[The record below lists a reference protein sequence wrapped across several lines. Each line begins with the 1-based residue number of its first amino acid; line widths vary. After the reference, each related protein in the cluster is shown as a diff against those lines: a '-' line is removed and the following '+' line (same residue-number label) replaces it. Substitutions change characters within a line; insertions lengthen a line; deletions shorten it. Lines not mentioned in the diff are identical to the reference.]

1 MVRCARCRLLFEAP
15 TPGLLPACP
24 QCGGTS
30 AEMPVIEPAA
40 EPDVWGAEP
49 TQKLAIAKI

>member
-49 TQKLAIAKI
+49 TQKLAVVKL